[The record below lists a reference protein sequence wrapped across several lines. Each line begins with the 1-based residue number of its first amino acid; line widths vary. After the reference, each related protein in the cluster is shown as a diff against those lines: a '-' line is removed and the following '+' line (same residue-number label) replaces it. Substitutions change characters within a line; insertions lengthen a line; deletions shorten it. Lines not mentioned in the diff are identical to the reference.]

1 MAESSSGGA
10 DFYRGKRIR
19 VLVGARAGVAYDLYA
34 RVVAK
39 YMPKYIP
46 GAPEIAV
53 ENAPAKGAK
62 GVANEIY
69 SAAPDGLTLGAISPE
84 LYFGQLL
91 GEKDIAFDWA
101 KFSWIGTPERS
112 SHVLY
117 ARAATPYDSLAA
129 IIAAKQPPRCGAS
142 GKNSNAYYLPKLL
155 GELFGARFEMVC
167 DYKEGPA
174 VDDAVERGEIDC
186 RVLTI
191 SGFFSHEPYH
201 TWRRTGFV
209 RMPLQTG
216 AARDGKLPDA
226 PTHAELMDRRG
237 ISEAGRA
244 LAQVILS
251 GAQFGR
257 PWIAPPGV
265 PRERIDILRRAFL
278 HAARDPA
285 AAAEAKAKDLELNPA
300 DGAEVQ
306 TLAAKVVAQPLEVVA
321 RLKKLV
327 AT

>member
-1 MAESSSGGA
+1 MAESIGGRS
-10 DFYRGKRIR
+10 DFFRGKRIR
-19 VLVGARAGVAYDLYA
+19 VLVGTRAGVAYDLYA
-34 RVVAK
+34 RLVAEHMAK
-39 YMPKYIP
+39 HIP
-46 GAPEIAV
+46 GAPEIVV

-62 GVANEIY
+62 GVANEI
-69 SAAPDGLTLGAISPE
+69 AATAPDGLTLGAISPE

-91 GEKDIAFDWA
+91 GTKDIAFDWA

-129 IIAAKQPPRCGAS
+129 IIEAKQPPRCGAS
-142 GKNSNAYYLPKLL
+142 GKNSTAYYLPKLL
-155 GELFGARFEMVC
+155 EELFGARFEMVS
-167 DYKEGPA
+167 DFKEGPA
-174 VDDAVERGEIDC
+174 VDEAVERGEIDC

-209 RMPLQTG
+209 RMLLQTG
-216 AARDGKLPDA
+216 AGRDPKVPDA
-226 PTHAELMDRRG
+226 PTLGEVMDKYGVSDPGRG
-237 ISEAGRA
+237 

-265 PRERIDILRRAFL
+265 PQGRLSVLRQAFL
-278 HAARDPA
+278 KAARDPA
-285 AAAEAKAKDLELNPA
+285 AAAEAQATDLALEPAGGEELQA
-300 DGAEVQ
+300 
-306 TLAAKVVAQPLEVVA
+306 LAAIVVDQPPEVIT

-327 AT
+327 SG

>member
-1 MAESSSGGA
+1 MAGSSSGGT
-10 DFYRGKRIR
+10 DYYRGKRIR

-34 RVVAK
+34 RLVASH
-39 YMPKYIP
+39 MPKYIP

-53 ENAPAKGAK
+53 ENVPAKGAK

-69 SAAPDGLTLGAISPE
+69 LALPDGLTLGAISPE

-117 ARAATPYDSLAA
+117 ARSATPYDSLAA
-129 IIAAKQPPRCGAS
+129 IIEAKEPPRCGAS

-155 GELFGARFEMVC
+155 GELFGARFEMVS

-174 VDDAVERGEIDC
+174 VDDAVARGEIDC

-209 RMPLQTG
+209 RMLLQSG
-216 AARDGKLPDA
+216 AARDRKLPDA
-226 PTHAELMDRRG
+226 PTLGELMD
-237 ISEAGRA
+237 EYQVPAPGRA
-244 LAQVILS
+244 LAQVVL
-251 GAQFGR
+251 GGEQFGR

-265 PRERIDILRRAFL
+265 PQERIDILRRAFL
-278 HAARDPA
+278 NAARDPA

-300 DGAEVQ
+300 DGAELQ
-306 TLAAKVVAQPLEVVA
+306 TLAARVIAQPPEVVA

-327 AT
+327 AS